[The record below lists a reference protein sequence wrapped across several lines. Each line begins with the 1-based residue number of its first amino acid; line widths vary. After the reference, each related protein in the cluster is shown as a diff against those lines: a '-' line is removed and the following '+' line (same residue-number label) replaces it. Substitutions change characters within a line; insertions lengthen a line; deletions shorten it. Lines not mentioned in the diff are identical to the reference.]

1 MTMFPSL
8 GPWEILLVLFVVL
21 LFFGAKRLP
30 EIGSALGKGI
40 REFKRSVS
48 QIEAEL
54 QVPPEEPRR
63 SAQVPSSAAAGS
75 VGPGSAARPS
85 EGEESKKSE
94 T

>member
-40 REFKRSVS
+40 REFKRSVKE
-48 QIEAEL
+48 IESEL
-54 QVPPEEPRR
+54 QAPLEEPRR
-63 SAQVPSSAAAGS
+63 STQVPSSAAAGS
-75 VGPGSAARPS
+75 VGPGGAARPA
-85 EGEESKKSE
+85 EGEEPKK
-94 T
+94 TAT